1 MTNKTMTYVAP
12 DGEEVYLVATAGP
25 LHDAQGH
32 RLELPR
38 PSPGHYPGLVWIA
51 LDPSSRSG
59 RVEWTEQYDRL
70 YHPLTGERL
79 ILKTQA

>member
-1 MTNKTMTYVAP
+1 MTTKTTTYVAP
-12 DGEEVYLVATAGP
+12 DGQEVYVVTAAGP

-38 PSPGHYPGLVWIA
+38 QPPAHHPGLVWIA
-51 LDPSSRSG
+51 LGPSPPSG
-59 RVEWTEQYDRL
+59 RVEWTEDYDRL
-70 YHPLTGERL
+70 YHPVTGERL